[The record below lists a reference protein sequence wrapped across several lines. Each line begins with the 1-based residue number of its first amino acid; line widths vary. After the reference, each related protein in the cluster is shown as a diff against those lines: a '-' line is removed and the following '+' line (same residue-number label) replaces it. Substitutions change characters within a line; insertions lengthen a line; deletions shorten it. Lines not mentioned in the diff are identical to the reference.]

1 MEHPRS
7 IRSFVLRAGRLS
19 PAQNRALETLMP
31 RWGVAWQE
39 TPLDFAALFGR
50 QAPVALEIG
59 FGMGESTISI
69 AQAMPE
75 VNFLALD
82 VHPPGVGN
90 LLKRIE
96 EEGITNIR
104 VMRHDAVE
112 VVERLIPL
120 NSLSRIHIFFPDPWP
135 KARHHKRRLVQPP
148 FIKTLAQH
156 LKPGGVMHLATDW
169 ENYAE
174 QMLEVLSH
182 EPLLRNQYEG
192 FAPRPEYRPLT
203 KFEQRGLRLGHG
215 VWDLLFERMPTLV
228 E

>member
-1 MEHPRS
+1 MVEHPRS

-31 RWGVAWQE
+31 RWGVPLPENNA
-39 TPLDFAALFGR
+39 LDFKTLFGR
-50 QAPVALEIG
+50 EAPVAMEIG
-59 FGMGESTISI
+59 FGMGESTVTI
-69 AQAMPE
+69 AQALPE
-75 VNFLALD
+75 VDFLALD

-96 EEGITNIR
+96 EEGVTNIR

-112 VVERLIPL
+112 VVEKWIAPG
-120 NSLSRIHIFFPDPWP
+120 SLSRIHIFFPDPWP
-135 KARHHKRRLVQPP
+135 KARHHKRRLVQSP
-148 FIKTLAQH
+148 FIHTLAQR

-174 QMLEVLSH
+174 QMLEVLSA
-182 EPLLRNQYEG
+182 EPLLKNQAQGYS
-192 FAPRPEYRPLT
+192 PRPDYRPLT

-215 VWDLLFERMPTLV
+215 VWDLLFERI
-228 E
+228 

>member
-1 MEHPRS
+1 LEAEVEHPRS

-31 RWGVAWQE
+31 RWGVPVPQNG
-39 TPLDFAALFGR
+39 TLDFKTHFGR
-50 QAPVALEIG
+50 EAPVALEIG
-59 FGMGESTISI
+59 FGMGESTVTI
-69 AQAMPE
+69 AQALPD
-75 VNFLALD
+75 VDFLALD

-96 EEGITNIR
+96 EEGVTNIR

-112 VVERLIPL
+112 VVEQWIAPG
-120 NSLSRIHIFFPDPWP
+120 SLSRIHIFFPDPWP
-135 KARHHKRRLVQPP
+135 KARHHKRRLVQSP
-148 FIKTLAQH
+148 FVHTLAQR

-174 QMLEVLSH
+174 QMLEVLSA
-182 EPLLRNQYEG
+182 EPLLKNQAEG
-192 FAPRPEYRPLT
+192 YSPRPDYRPLT

-215 VWDLLFERMPTLV
+215 VWDLLFERI
-228 E
+228 